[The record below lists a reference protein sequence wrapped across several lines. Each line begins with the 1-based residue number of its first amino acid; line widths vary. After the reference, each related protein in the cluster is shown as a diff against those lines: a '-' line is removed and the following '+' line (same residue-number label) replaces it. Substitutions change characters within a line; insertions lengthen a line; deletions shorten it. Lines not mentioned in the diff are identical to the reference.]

1 MQIDKILFYDFKI
14 PDFISPY
21 SIAVVWDKEEA
32 KAFLFFTDMGMYTV
46 EEKGNFFRL
55 YVTTKPELET
65 MLEKLL
71 KGKAR
76 EIEFLGYRIEF
87 LGAVPTTDKPF
98 GAFVLYSG
106 GKKMLC
112 ILFKSGIAVYGDLT
126 HGWPRSEVIKLV
138 NQVLKQKLEE
148 IKHAN

>member
-1 MQIDKILFYDFKI
+1 MQIDKILFYDFRL
-14 PDFISPY
+14 PDFISPH
-21 SIAVVWDKEEA
+21 SIAVVWDKEEV
-32 KAFLFFTDMGMYTV
+32 KAFLFFTDIGMYTV

-55 YVTTKPELET
+55 YVTAEPEFEA

-71 KGKAR
+71 KGEAR
-76 EIEFLGYRIEF
+76 EVEFLGYRIEF

-126 HGWPRSEVIKLV
+126 HGWPRNEVIKLV

-148 IKHAN
+148 MKHAD

>member
-32 KAFLFFTDMGMYTV
+32 EAFLFFTDMGMYTV

-71 KGKAR
+71 KGKVR